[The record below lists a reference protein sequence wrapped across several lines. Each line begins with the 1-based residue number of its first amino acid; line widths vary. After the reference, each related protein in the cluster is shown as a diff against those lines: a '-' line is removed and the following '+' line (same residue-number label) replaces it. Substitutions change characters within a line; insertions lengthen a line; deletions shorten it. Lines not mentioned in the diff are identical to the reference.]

1 MAYVV
6 TEACIRCKY
15 MECVE
20 VCPVACFAA
29 GEVML
34 VIDPTECI
42 DCGLCEPAC
51 PANAI
56 FHETDPRTQEWQSIN
71 ASHAAIWPKIAR
83 KGAPIN
89 DADAWNG
96 RPGKAELF
104 SGKPAGA
111 A

>member
-6 TEACIRCKY
+6 TDACIRCKY

-20 VCPVACFAA
+20 ACPVACFHA

-34 VIDPTECI
+34 VIDPEQCI
-42 DCGLCEPAC
+42 DCGLCEPTC

-56 FHETDPRTQEWQSIN
+56 AHESDPRTRDWLAIN
-71 ASHAAIWPKIAR
+71 SSYAAIWPRIAR
-83 KGAPIN
+83 KGAPSN
-89 DADAWNG
+89 DADQWNG

-104 SGKPAGA
+104 SKKPSNA